1 MKIHEK
7 YLEALKTFTNFVTVS
22 EWAEK
27 FVEMFPEELEKA
39 NIQAQNQV
47 RDTTGLREI
56 TARISSRIAT
66 GGFSQKILIDD
77 TERPK
82 KVKYLTKEELDN
94 YEQREIEEDIEPI
107 KRQDII
113 NNATSKLEVYELY
126 RITEFENIQ
135 KSFKQFFNLDFEIDH
150 AEALLNNE
158 KQGEHHPNNLQ
169 LLLKYHNGKKNKN
182 SWNRFT
188 FDEQVDYIKKSV
200 ALHSLVADKFEVEIN
215 NTSVLAQDTNGKK
228 ELTLITCNNKKKNR
242 FILKAKEMD

>member
-7 YLEALKTFTNFVTVS
+7 YLEALKTFTDYTTVS

-27 FVEMFPEELEKA
+27 FTQMYPDELEKA
-39 NIQAQNQV
+39 NIQAENQV

-56 TARISSRIAT
+56 AARISSRIAT

-77 TERPK
+77 SERPRK
-82 KVKYLTKEELDN
+82 IKYISKEEQTI
-94 YEQREIEEDIEPI
+94 YEQKEIEEDIEPLR
-107 KRQDII
+107 RQDII
-113 NNATSKLEVYELY
+113 NNATNQLEIFELY

-135 KSFKQFFNLDFEIDH
+135 RAFKQFFGLDFEIDH

-200 ALHSLVADKFEVEIN
+200 ALRSLVADKFDVEI
-215 NTSVLAQDTNGKK
+215 D
-228 ELTLITCNNKKKNR
+228 NKILDSLLNR
-242 FILKAKEMD
+242 LNEIY

>member
-82 KVKYLTKEELDN
+82 KL
-94 YEQREIEEDIEPI
+94 
-107 KRQDII
+107 
-113 NNATSKLEVYELY
+113 
-126 RITEFENIQ
+126 NI
-135 KSFKQFFNLDFEIDH
+135 
-150 AEALLNNE
+150 
-158 KQGEHHPNNLQ
+158 
-169 LLLKYHNGKKNKN
+169 LLKKN
-182 SWNRFT
+182 
-188 FDEQVDYIKKSV
+188 
-200 ALHSLVADKFEVEIN
+200 
-215 NTSVLAQDTNGKK
+215 
-228 ELTLITCNNKKKNR
+228 
-242 FILKAKEMD
+242 

>member
-7 YLEALKTFTNFVTVS
+7 YLEALKTFTDYTTVS

-27 FVEMFPEELEKA
+27 FTQMYPDELEKA
-39 NIQAQNQV
+39 NIQAENQV

-56 TARISSRIAT
+56 AARISSRIAT

-77 TERPK
+77 SERPRK
-82 KVKYLTKEELDN
+82 IKYISKEEQTI
-94 YEQREIEEDIEPI
+94 YEQKEIEEDIEPLR
-107 KRQDII
+107 RQDII
-113 NNATSKLEVYELY
+113 NNATNQLEIFELY

-135 KSFKQFFNLDFEIDH
+135 RAFKQFFGLDFEIDH

-200 ALHSLVADKFEVEIN
+200 VLHSLVADRFDVEIDN
-215 NTSVLAQDTNGKK
+215 KILDSLLNRLK
-228 ELTLITCNNKKKNR
+228 EIY
-242 FILKAKEMD
+242 